1 MSCPSARGLRGFSP
15 DIYYENVVEHLEV
28 HLTILWGPPYNWIP
42 LEFLPVKIVHI
53 GLPAIH
59 KLQCSSSYPGTG
71 SYSSFCWASLLCK
84 PWLPVFACLLLQF
97 WGSWFTLCPLSPMN
111 LSRVINFPVR
121 SGFPCCEDGLATSKI
136 LTCGNR
142 NWRLPKQLLTGR
154 TRLKDFYCLFQDLP
168 ETYSNQDS
176 HNDEKTDCS
185 MEWRAWKQTHTY
197 LFNWNLTK
205 VPTQDKDEGKSFQ
218 QRCWNHLTSI

>member
-59 KLQCSSSYPGTG
+59 KLQCSFSYPGTG

-168 ETYSNQDS
+168 ETYSNRDRVIMMKRQIAQWNGEPGNRLT
-176 HNDEKTDCS
+176 HICS
-185 MEWRAWKQTHTY
+185 TEIWQKYQHRTRMKES
-197 LFNWNLTK
+197 LFSKGAGT
-205 VPTQDKDEGKSFQ
+205 T
-218 QRCWNHLTSI
+218 